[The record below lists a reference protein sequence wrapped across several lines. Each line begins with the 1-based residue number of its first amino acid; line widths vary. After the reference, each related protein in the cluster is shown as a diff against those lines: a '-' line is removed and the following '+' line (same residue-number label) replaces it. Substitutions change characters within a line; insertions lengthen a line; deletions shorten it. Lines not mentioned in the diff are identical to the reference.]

1 MVHLNLFI
9 NEEDTEADKNC
20 FQLISFGL
28 RVSQW
33 TKKLDEYF
41 RKGSENLIFDG
52 HQGWNKPRLKLLHIP
67 IMISLRDGH
76 HDINTNDGLSA
87 HPRFSIRSQN
97 FHDKENRAV
106 F

>member
-33 TKKLDEYF
+33 TNGRGF
-41 RKGSENLIFDG
+41 ENLNFDG
-52 HQGWNKPRLKLLHIP
+52 HQVTRKGYLGLNPDLEKFLSTLMMDI
-67 IMISLRDGH
+67 IMRY
-76 HDINTNDGLSA
+76 
-87 HPRFSIRSQN
+87 
-97 FHDKENRAV
+97 
-106 F
+106 